1 MKRIK
6 IKRRKKILDKFAGG
20 GFVTITLELVEEEY
34 GTVLPKGGATSSLAH
49 YGSPHYRPSDSWGV
63 VASRWRVVDVDD
75 PYFRYLIGEE
85 WEFEG
90 EPK

>member
-1 MKRIK
+1 MQVK
-6 IKRRKKILDKFAGG
+6 IQRRKKSLDKFAGG
-20 GFVTITLELVEEEY
+20 GFVTITLELIEEEY

-49 YGSPHYRPSDSWGV
+49 YGSPHYRPARGV
-63 VASRWRVVDVDD
+63 VRSRWRVVDVDD